1 MAAANANLAWTFVRA
16 LEKDVMPN
24 YPSAFKPARLVRRV
38 PLLLLLAAGAIAA
51 PITAHAKPTFPPI
64 FIAVYHPAPGGTVAA
79 AARACT
85 LCHAPSG
92 PPHLNPYGRS
102 VRNALKEANASVI
115 NASILHSIDNIDSDG
130 DGFTNAQE
138 IAADSLPGDATSS
151 PGKAG
156 KPLAAADG
164 HADGLGAFLGLFT
177 LRTTLLSPRAQHP
190 LLVHFPIALFVFSL
204 LLDVL
209 ALVRRSPQLHI
220 AAAFN
225 LMAAAI
231 MSVPACIAG
240 LLAWQIAFGGAALA
254 GTLLFHT
261 VFGAGSFV
269 MLWSLFAVRRKLF
282 ATPETAPP
290 TAYYV
295 MAFLAL
301 GILAMT
307 GFLGGTLSGTT

>member
-1 MAAANANLAWTFVRA
+1 MQ

-24 YPSAFKPARLVRRV
+24 FRPAFDRVRTIRCAA
-38 PLLLLLAAGAIAA
+38 LALLASAGLLTSPGMAW
-51 PITAHAKPTFPPI
+51 AKPTFPPI
-64 FIAVYHPAPGGTVAA
+64 FIAVYHPVPGGTVAA
-79 AARACT
+79 AAQACT

-92 PPHLNPYGRS
+92 PPNLNPYGRT

-130 DGFTNAQE
+130 DGFTNGQE
-138 IAADSLPGDATSS
+138 IGADTLPGDPTSF
-151 PGKAG
+151 PGDAG
-156 KPLAAADG
+156 KPKLASG
-164 HADGLGAFLGLFT
+164 SHADGLSSFLGLFT

-220 AAAFN
+220 GAAFN
-225 LMAAAI
+225 LMAAAV

-240 LLAWQIAFGGAALA
+240 ILAWRIAFGGAALA

-269 MLWSLFAVRRKLF
+269 MLWSLFFVRRKLF
-282 ATPETAPP
+282 ATPDAAPP
-290 TAYYV
+290 RTYYIL
-295 MAFLAL
+295 AFVALGVLAL
-301 GILAMT
+301 T